1 MDTTKKNKKMC
12 DAFNQT
18 DSIGIDIGEKWTNDF
33 TQNIDLDKFI
43 KQFEEAVKL
52 DKLLREKTIDHNM
65 FCGLPNDLNN
75 VINIKDKLRGFKY
88 GMIGGG
94 SAAILPMI
102 LSYFMMSGL
111 LLIVV
116 CCILAYISYLKFN
129 NTCSNKDCSFNL
141 KKHIITQMKND
152 IIVSIKKIILYL
164 LNKSVYIV
172 KYLSKVINICYHVY
186 SNGIKELIHNLEC
199 DMDKSCNLDVDES
212 CNVGE

>member
-1 MDTTKKNKKMC
+1 MDNTMKNKKMC

-18 DSIGIDIGEKWTNDF
+18 DSIGIDIGEKWANDF
-33 TQNIDLDKFI
+33 TKNIDLDKFI

-52 DKLLREKTIDHNM
+52 DTLLREKTIDNNM
-65 FCGLPNDLNN
+65 FCELPFNLNHAK
-75 VINIKDKLRGFKY
+75 NIKNKLSGFKY

-111 LLIVV
+111 ILIVV

-141 KKHIITQMKND
+141 NKHIITQMKND
-152 IIVSIKKIILYL
+152 VIVCIKKIILHL

-186 SNGIKELIHNLEC
+186 SNGIKELINNLEC
-199 DMDKSCNLDVDES
+199 DMDKCCNLDES
-212 CNVGE
+212 CNISE